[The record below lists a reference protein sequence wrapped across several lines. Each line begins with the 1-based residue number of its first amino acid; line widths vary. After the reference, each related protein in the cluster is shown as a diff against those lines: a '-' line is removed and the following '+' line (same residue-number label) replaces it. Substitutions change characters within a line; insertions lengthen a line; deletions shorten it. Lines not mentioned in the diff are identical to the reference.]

1 MNRKSWKPYYL
12 KSGKYEDGRERIVI
26 AWYDEKGFRKIK
38 ALPKPEILRDLLGDG
53 DRSNKFGSKKGVE
66 NETIENGS
74 LGPQSER
81 IK

>member
-53 DRSNKFGSKKGVE
+53 DRSDKFKSQKGGQNETVE
-66 NETIENGS
+66 NRLMGT
-74 LGPQSER
+74 QSER
-81 IK
+81 IN